1 MALHD
6 HELEARYTGRLIGLV
21 RQLRDRQ
28 PSSNGELPFSRVY
41 ELRQFLFWTPISLL
55 RQLGG
60 KHSALFAL
68 QHFYS
73 TTLAL
78 EPLFTEWGSVLCGA
92 MVFPSLEAVRRRLES
107 MYTEMTTQDSAPTW
121 SPNSSVPT
129 RVF

>member
-1 MALHD
+1 MALHG
-6 HELEARYTGRLIGLV
+6 HEVEARYTGRLIGLV
-21 RQLRDRQ
+21 RQLRDR
-28 PSSNGELPFSRVY
+28 PNGSAGELPFSRVY

-60 KHSALFAL
+60 KHSGLFAL

-107 MYTEMTTQDSAPTW
+107 MYTEMTAHDPVPSW
-121 SPNSSVPT
+121 SPNVSVPT
-129 RVF
+129 SVC